1 MEISKKY
8 IIGTH
13 VMFYEVEMINEFMQ
27 SLRNS
32 IQEVSNQE
40 NITVDFVFN
49 LCEYF
54 GKIDNSETTVNELKA
69 KFNEHLKIFDGL
81 KSKLNV
87 KFYEDS
93 SPYTMI
99 DYRRDLNYFGCQH
112 NDFIVWGES
121 DSLLPKQTF
130 HALETLAQYTDQNNI
145 HRYVTTFAIRKMWDN
160 SWSPL
165 EHIEFEDKT
174 YYEKDNPLC
183 WSEKHSIRYTMS
195 IEEMNEIND
204 KYENYDI
211 RMLDKPQFDG
221 SCIVLTSDLIKA
233 GVNIHPGVWGIA
245 AEDTSLMY
253 SCMQILGQNYRQFI
267 FKNLLKVHNREH
279 PKKRNYILDYNSS
292 EKSTQAKKG
301 KWNDIMRDLN
311 KENLSIIV
319 GNPSRKILSY
329 KDFESS
335 INN

>member
-8 IIGTH
+8 IVGTH
-13 VMFYEVEMINEFMQ
+13 VMFYEIEMIGEFMQ
-27 SLRNS
+27 SLKNS
-32 IQEVSNQE
+32 IKHISNQE

-54 GKIDNSETTVNELKA
+54 GKLNTLEISKEELKD
-69 KFNEHLKIFDGL
+69 KFEKEVRIFDE
-81 KSKLNV
+81 LNNKV
-87 KFYEDS
+87 NIKYYES
-93 SPYTMI
+93 NIPYTMI
-99 DYRRDLNYFGCQH
+99 DYRRDLNYFGCQDY
-112 NDFIVWGES
+112 DFIIWGES

-130 HALETLAQYTDQNNI
+130 HALETLSQYTDQNNI
-145 HRYVTTFAIRKMWDN
+145 YRYITTFAIRKMWDS
-160 SWSPL
+160 SWTPL
-165 EHIEFEDKT
+165 EHIEFENKT

-195 IEEMNEIND
+195 IDEMNEIND
-204 KYENYDI
+204 KYDTYDI
-211 RMLDKPQFDG
+211 RMLNKPQFDG

-233 GVNIHPGVWGIA
+233 GVNIHPGIWGIA

-253 SCMQILGQNYRQFI
+253 SCMQILGQNYRQFV

-279 PKKRNYILDYNSS
+279 PKKRNYILDYNSQ

-311 KENLSIIV
+311 KENLSIIAS
-319 GNPSRKILSY
+319 NPERKILSY
-329 KDFESS
+329 KDFETI